1 VPPNVE
7 LREIVEAKLELRVV
21 GELLAQPTRD
31 LLR

>member
-7 LREIVEAKLELRVV
+7 LQAIVEAKLELRVV
-21 GELLAQPTRD
+21 GQLLAQPTRD